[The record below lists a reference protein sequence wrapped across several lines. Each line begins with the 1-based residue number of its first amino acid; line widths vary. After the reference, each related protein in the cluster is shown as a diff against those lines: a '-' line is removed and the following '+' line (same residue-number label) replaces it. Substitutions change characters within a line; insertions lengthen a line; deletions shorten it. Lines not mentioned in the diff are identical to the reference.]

1 MKHHEVMQVIRAK
14 QRNSL
19 MVEGFLGDS
28 QSFYRAYY
36 RGREKSC
43 EGLAVYRRSTI
54 YIHIGTARELF
65 SHLFRPLY
73 GSRPDISSSRKAPS
87 AS

>member
-1 MKHHEVMQVIRAK
+1 MKHHDVMQVLRAK

-19 MVEGFLGDS
+19 MGEGFLGDS

-36 RGREKSC
+36 NRGRDKSC

-54 YIHIGTARELF
+54 YSYRDCKGTLF
-65 SHLFRPLY
+65 TFIQTLVWE
-73 GSRPDISSSRKAPS
+73 PS
-87 AS
+87 